1 MVEKALRE
9 HTPGSRQMI
18 LEAALRLA
26 AERGYVGTTM
36 ALVRRATG
44 LPPSSLYWHF
54 SNKDQLLAEAL
65 EHGYSAW
72 RRLVPQWE
80 ALPTGGDLRD
90 GLLANLRRT
99 ASDAHD
105 ALTDWW
111 RMGLMLALES
121 GPTVGNG
128 PRERFLQIRTQTL
141 AGLEL
146 WWSEAVGLP
155 PAHTEVLARLTL
167 AAHDGLFIHTQ
178 TDAYAELDPLRRR
191 LADGLAEVADHLGKH
206 NPAATPVT
214 VDLPPATYEARS
226 SSREKLVA
234 AALEVAAESGY
245 EGASISRICAAAGL
259 PASSVYWH
267 FANKDDLFSAAVDDS
282 YRAWS
287 QAQSSRQPPSPG
299 IDWATELPRM
309 LTPLVASLRRL
320 PPFLRIG
327 LMLVLPK
334 RPEPL
339 PGRDRFLAVRRQSR
353 DDFAGWFRGALGPDG
368 ADHADEMAAL
378 LLVITDGLLFAEAL
392 ESADMPPVTTSDLLA
407 RLIAATPFPTQMSH

>member
-1 MVEKALRE
+1 MVEKSLRE
-9 HTPGSRQMI
+9 HTTGSRQMI

-65 EHGYSAW
+65 EHGYSSW
-72 RRLVPQWE
+72 RRVVPRWE
-80 ALPTGGDLRD
+80 PLPTGGDLRD

-99 ASDAHD
+99 TSDTHD
-105 ALTDWW
+105 AKTDWW

-121 GPTVGNG
+121 GPTVGDG
-128 PRERFLQIRTQTL
+128 PRERFLRIRTQTL
-141 AGLEL
+141 ADFEL

-155 PAHTEVLARLTL
+155 PAHTEILARLTL

-178 TDAYAELDPLRRR
+178 TDAYAELDSLRRR
-191 LADGLAEVADHLGKH
+191 LADGLAEVAIHLGK
-206 NPAATPVT
+206 NPAATPVAM
-214 VDLPPATYEARS
+214 DLPPATYEAKS
-226 SSREKLVA
+226 TSREKLVA

-287 QAQSSRQPPSPG
+287 RTQSSRQAPSPG

-353 DDFAGWFRGALGPDG
+353 EDFAGWFRGALGDDG
-368 ADHADEMAAL
+368 AEHADEMAVL
-378 LLVITDGLLFAEAL
+378 LLVIADGLLFAEAL

-407 RLIAATPFPTQMSH
+407 RLIAATPFPTQISH